1 MSIIIDYLILWECPQ
16 NPLSKAQSQ
25 IHSISSYYYSL
36 NLMSFYL
43 STADSTGFIS
53 PDFVI
58 FSSNHGTVQYTKIH
72 IIKQKK
78 LEKYLEIGQ
87 PFSIRMFFCFY
98 YQFESILFELV
109 YRKLLNF

>member
-78 LEKYLEIGQ
+78 TRKVLGNRATIFDQNVFL
-87 PFSIRMFFCFY
+87 FLLSIRIY
-98 YQFESILFELV
+98 IV
-109 YRKLLNF
+109 